1 MTNDFL
7 YHNVNPDKS
16 VEEDCVTRAISLASG
31 MPYKA
36 VSKLLDITSMEHE
49 CDRLCVCC
57 YHHLLEDTLGY
68 RVKFVNGYKTVGEIA
83 EEYKRNA
90 IIVRIEGHLT
100 ACMYGVCV
108 DIWDCTKEKVDCF
121 WIVQ

>member
-68 RVKFVNGYKTVGEIA
+68 RVKFVNGYNTVGEVA

-108 DIWDCTKEKVDCF
+108 DIWDCTKEKVDCL

>member
-1 MTNDFL
+1 MTNF
-7 YHNVNPDKS
+7 YYYNVNPYKD
-16 VEEDCVTRAISLASG
+16 VEGDCVTRAISMATSI
-31 MPYKA
+31 PYKA
-36 VSKLLDITSMEHE
+36 VSKLLTITAEENS

-68 RVKFVNGYKTVGEIA
+68 RVIFPKKLKTVEDIA
-83 EEYKRNA
+83 LEYPNN
-90 IIVRIEGHLT
+90 IVIVRIEGHLT

-108 DIWDCTKEKVDCF
+108 DIWDCTKEEVDCF

>member
-1 MTNDFL
+1 MTNDFR

-16 VEEDCVTRAISLASG
+16 VEGDCVTRAISLASG
-31 MPYKA
+31 IPYTA
-36 VSKLLDITSMEHE
+36 ISVLLDATSMEHE

-68 RVKFVNGYKTVGEIA
+68 RVQFVKGYKTVGEIA
-83 EEYKRNA
+83 EEYKHNKV
-90 IIVRIEGHLT
+90 IVRIEGHLT
-100 ACMYGVCV
+100 ACMYGIVT
-108 DIWDCTKEKVDCF
+108 DIWDCTGEEADCF

>member
-57 YHHLLEDTLGY
+57 YHHLLEGTLGY
-68 RVKFVNGYKTVGEIA
+68 RVKFVNGYNTVGEVA